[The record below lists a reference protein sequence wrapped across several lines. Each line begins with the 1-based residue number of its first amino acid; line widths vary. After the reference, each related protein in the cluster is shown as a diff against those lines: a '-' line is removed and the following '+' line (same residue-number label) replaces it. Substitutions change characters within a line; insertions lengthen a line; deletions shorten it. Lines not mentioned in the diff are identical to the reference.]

1 MESYFRE
8 LSELLCTY
16 LTGQEVLLLNY
27 QGETSDFVRLNKNKI
42 RQAGRVQQQ
51 TLHLALIAAGR
62 ECTATIS
69 LSGRREEDLARAQ
82 GLLGRLREKLAYLPE
97 DPYLHFATT
106 VHNTTHRPVNQ
117 LPRPDEAI
125 DTLIDAASGLDLVG
139 LWASGE
145 MSHGFANSLGQ
156 FNWHSSVNFNLDW
169 SLYREADKA
178 VKQDYAGFTW
188 NPNDIAQRITAGRET
203 LALLGQRPKR
213 LAPGKYRVYLTPSA
227 LHELLQLLNWG
238 AFGLK
243 SHRTAQTPLLR
254 MVREGVTLHRAV
266 TMRENHADG
275 LTPRFTRGGF
285 IKPDV
290 VELIY
295 EGTYRECLANAR
307 SAKEYGAVVNCGIEH
322 PKSLE
327 MAAGDLHTED
337 VFAALDTGLYIS
349 NLWYCNYSDRNH
361 CRITGMTRFA
371 CLWVE
376 RGRPV
381 APIEVM
387 RFDES
392 IFHILGDCL
401 EGLTQ
406 ARDHIIDSSSY
417 EWRSDA
423 SAWLPGALVR
433 DFTLTL

>member
-8 LSELLCTY
+8 LSELLCAR
-16 LTGQEVLLLNY
+16 LTGDEVLLLNY

-51 TLHLALIAAGR
+51 TLYLALIVAGR
-62 ECTATIS
+62 ECTATFS
-69 LSGRREEDLARAQ
+69 LSSRREEDFARAEK
-82 GLLGRLREKLAYLPE
+82 LLRRLREKLGYLPE
-97 DPYLHFATT
+97 DPHLHFATM
-106 VHNTTHRPVNQ
+106 VHHTAHCTANQ
-117 LPRPDEAI
+117 LPAPNEAI

-156 FNWHSSVNFNLDW
+156 FNWHSSFNFNLNW
-169 SLYREADKA
+169 SLYRETDKA

-188 NPNDIAQRITAGRET
+188 DPNALVQRITAGRET

-213 LAPGKYRVYLTPSA
+213 LEPGKYRVYLAPSA
-227 LHELLQLLNWG
+227 LYELLQLLNWG

-254 MVREGVTLHRAV
+254 MVREGATLHHAVTL
-266 TMRENHADG
+266 RENHADG
-275 LTPRFTRGGF
+275 LTPCFTRGGF
-285 IKPDV
+285 IKPDI
-290 VELIY
+290 VELIR
-295 EGTYRECLANAR
+295 EGAYRDCLANAR
-307 SAKEYGAVVNCGIEH
+307 SAKEYGVSVNCGIEH

-327 MAAGDLHTED
+327 LTAGDLHAHD
-337 VFAALDTGLYIS
+337 VFTALDTGLHIS
-349 NLWYCNYSDRNH
+349 NLWYCNYSDRNL

-376 RGRPV
+376 KGRPV
-381 APIEVM
+381 APLEVM
-387 RFDES
+387 RFDET

-401 EGLTQ
+401 EGLT
-406 ARDHIIDSSSY
+406 RERERIIDSSSY

-423 SAWLPGALVR
+423 SAWLPGALVK

>member
-1 MESYFRE
+1 MESYFRA
-8 LSELLCTY
+8 LSASLCGQ
-16 LTGQEVLLLNY
+16 LGGQEVLLLNY
-27 QGETSDFVRLNKNKI
+27 QGESSDFVRLNKNKI

-51 TLHLALIAAGR
+51 SLQLALIAAGR
-62 ECTATIS
+62 ECTATFT
-69 LSGRREEDLARAQ
+69 LSGRRDEDLARAQ
-82 GLLGRLREKLAYLPE
+82 GLLGQLREKLAYLPE
-97 DPYLHFATT
+97 DPHLNFATT
-106 VHNTTHRPVNQ
+106 VHSTSYCAENR
-117 LPRPDEAI
+117 LPRAEEAV
-125 DTLIDAASGLDLVG
+125 DTLVAAASNLDLVG

-156 FNWHSSVNFNLDW
+156 FNWHSCFDFNLDW

-188 NPNDIAQRITAGRET
+188 NPSDVEQKIAAGRET
-203 LALLGQRPKR
+203 LELLGRSPKR
-213 LAPGKYRVYLTPSA
+213 LVPGKYRVYLTPSA

-254 MVREGVTLHRAV
+254 MVREGVTLHRSV
-266 TMRENHADG
+266 TIRENHAGG
-275 LTPRFTRGGF
+275 LSPCFTRGGF

-290 VELIY
+290 VELID
-295 EGTYRECLANAR
+295 EGAYRDCLANAR
-307 SAKEYGAVVNCGIEH
+307 SAKEYGASVNCGIEH
-322 PKSLE
+322 PKSLD
-327 MAAGDLHTED
+327 MAAGELDAQS
-337 VFAALDTGLYIS
+337 VFKALDTGLYLS

-376 RGRPV
+376 NGRPI
-381 APIEVM
+381 APLEVM
-387 RFDES
+387 RFDDS
-392 IFHILGDCL
+392 IFHILG
-401 EGLTQ
+401 EGLEELTREREQ
-406 ARDHIIDSSSY
+406 ILDATSY

-423 SAWLPGALVR
+423 SAKLPGALVR